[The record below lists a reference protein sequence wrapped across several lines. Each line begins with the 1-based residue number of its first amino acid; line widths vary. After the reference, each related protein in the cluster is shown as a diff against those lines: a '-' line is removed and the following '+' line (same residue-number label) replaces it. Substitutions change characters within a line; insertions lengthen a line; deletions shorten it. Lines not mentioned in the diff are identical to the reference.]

1 MFEHAFVEIQDDSR
15 QPWTLVVSFLAQCL
29 LLSLGVLIPL
39 IYTETL
45 PAGRWVTQL
54 LAPPPLAAP
63 RSSAPKAAAVAHRRP
78 APSRVDDSVLRQP
91 RRIPPS
97 VALIDDGTRS
107 APAISALE
115 APPVMEGGAGGVWGS
130 FGREGSG
137 PVIVPPPPEPVKP
150 PDPAV
155 SNTPIQVGS
164 AVQSAKL
171 INRMMPVYPS
181 LARQARIQGVV
192 RLEAVIGE
200 DGAIRELRALSGHP
214 LLVPAALS
222 AVKQWRYRPTLLN
235 GRPVPVITQ
244 VEVRFTLS
252 G

>member
-63 RSSAPKAAAVAHRRP
+63 RASAPKAAAVARRRH

-97 VALIDDGTRS
+97 VALIDDGTRARLPRS
-107 APAISALE
+107 ARWRRRPSWKA
-115 APPVMEGGAGGVWGS
+115 
-130 FGREGSG
+130 GREVSG
-137 PVIVPPPPEPVKP
+137 DHSAGRVRVRSLCLRRRNRLSPPTRPSPIPPSRWE
-150 PDPAV
+150 
-155 SNTPIQVGS
+155 
-164 AVQSAKL
+164 
-171 INRMMPVYPS
+171 
-181 LARQARIQGVV
+181 ARFNQR
-192 RLEAVIGE
+192 
-200 DGAIRELRALSGHP
+200 
-214 LLVPAALS
+214 
-222 AVKQWRYRPTLLN
+222 N
-235 GRPVPVITQ
+235 
-244 VEVRFTLS
+244 
-252 G
+252 